1 MILTEKIKKNK
12 MLFSVS
18 LVYIILLIVNR
29 QKAVES
35 FNNSMYY
42 VIEMFQIMPVV
53 FILTSL
59 IEAWVPKKVIIDN
72 LGEKSGYK
80 GKLFSFIVGSLS
92 AGPIYAAF
100 PICKTLI
107 RKGASISNVVIIL
120 SAWAV
125 VKVPMLVNEAKFL
138 GVEFMILRWILTI
151 ISILIMAYMVSV
163 FVKRDSIPKLE
174 QYENLEEE
182 DMRVN
187 INRDYCIGCG
197 ICEKLSPDNFM
208 IENGKAVVIDGE
220 INDRNR
226 ESVKNAVEKCPVNAI
241 TL

>member
-12 MLFSVS
+12 MLFGVS

-138 GVEFMILRWILTI
+138 GVEFMTLRWILTI